1 MVKGPNSGP
10 LNKTLNKVN
19 KRKIFYFLNHS
30 LTLYANIRSMENKL
44 KLKKLKT
51 LTRDLL
57 KSQGKKL
64 PANTTLED
72 VKILAGI
79 ITGKFDLDLDLAL
92 ANIKARKDKACIS
105 ASRVIE

>member
-1 MVKGPNSGP
+1 
-10 LNKTLNKVN
+10 
-19 KRKIFYFLNHS
+19 
-30 LTLYANIRSMENKL
+30 MENK
-44 KLKKLKT
+44 KLHRLKT

-64 PANTTLED
+64 PANTKLED

-79 ITGKFDLDLDLAL
+79 LTGKLDLDLDLAI
-92 ANIKARKDKACIS
+92 ASIKARRDKACVI

>member
-1 MVKGPNSGP
+1 
-10 LNKTLNKVN
+10 
-19 KRKIFYFLNHS
+19 
-30 LTLYANIRSMENKL
+30 MENKL
-44 KLKKLKT
+44 KKLKK

-79 ITGKFDLDLDLAL
+79 ITGKLDLDLDLAISS
-92 ANIKARKDKACIS
+92 IKSRKDKACVI
-105 ASRVIE
+105 ASRVM

>member
-1 MVKGPNSGP
+1 
-10 LNKTLNKVN
+10 
-19 KRKIFYFLNHS
+19 
-30 LTLYANIRSMENKL
+30 MENKKL

-64 PANTTLED
+64 PANTKLED

-79 ITGKFDLDLDLAL
+79 LTGKLELDLDLAI
-92 ANIKARKDKACIS
+92 ASIKSRKDTACVI
-105 ASRVIE
+105 ASRVE

>member
-1 MVKGPNSGP
+1 
-10 LNKTLNKVN
+10 
-19 KRKIFYFLNHS
+19 
-30 LTLYANIRSMENKL
+30 MEKQKL
-44 KLKKLKT
+44 HRLKS

-79 ITGKFDLDLDLAL
+79 ITGKLDLDIDLAISS
-92 ANIKARKDKACIS
+92 IKARKDKACRI
-105 ASRVIE
+105 ASRVE